1 MELETNN
8 MTPGIGRESVLSTVE
23 PVAADT
29 SLNEELDSLV
39 QNEQQLSVLLSQAS
53 VLDGADFYVTD
64 EQFSGNDFTLVAAP
78 EFSYQS
84 RHVSDGASYLP
95 DFVEPF
101 IPFESRRRYDHS
113 VYYIYQLLADFMILL
128 GVVGSSSSSRRHLD
142 FDWSLLCARED
153 ETSISFRL
161 WRMFVEKMVS
171 YLKLMI
177 FVCGPLSI
185 HVLIASLLAYL
196 LGVHVF
202 SSLYAGR

>member
-29 SLNEELDSLV
+29 SLNKELDSLV

-64 EQFSGNDFTLVAAP
+64 DEQFSGNDFTLVAAP

-84 RHVSDGASYLP
+84 GSFGGGVSYLP

-113 VYYIYQLLADFMILL
+113 VYIYQLLADFMILL
-128 GVVGSSSSSRRHLD
+128 VLGVVGSRSSSRMRLD
-142 FDWSLLCARED
+142 FDWCLLCAREN
-153 ETSISFRL
+153 EMSISFR
-161 WRMFVEKMVS
+161 
-171 YLKLMI
+171 
-177 FVCGPLSI
+177 
-185 HVLIASLLAYL
+185 
-196 LGVHVF
+196 
-202 SSLYAGR
+202 